1 MIMKEHSTYLI
12 SKKESALKSGSITP
26 EMFDFYHK
34 LFLMQ
39 EEFIKNLDSQGASLF
54 KPGDKNLPAFK
65 ADLLEFDDTLAGEL
79 EKLLNNI
86 IELIKKDNSGLNFDT
101 LAKEFKSFAP
111 DVFVQL
117 INRDFDGLEKQASSC
132 KLDLDEFIFVLHNVF
147 KPLMVF
153 IRNSSGFKL
162 ESDEDWL
169 ENHCP
174 FCGYLPGMGK
184 IAGSKDN
191 QRILSCALCEN
202 EWKFVRVTCTF
213 CGNSEQ
219 KEQGYFEFTENPVYR
234 VYYCNQCKSYIKSI
248 NVPKSMEDEGFDLHV
263 EDILTTYLDSSMLGK
278 GYFRP

>member
-1 MIMKEHSTYLI
+1 MKEHSTYLI
-12 SKKESALKSGSITP
+12 SKKESALKNGSITP
-26 EMFDFYHK
+26 EMFEFYHK

-39 EEFIKNLDSQGASLF
+39 EEFIKDLDSPGASLF
-54 KPGDKNLPAFK
+54 KIGNSDLPAFK
-65 ADLLEFDDTLAGEL
+65 ADLLEFNDALTGRLA
-79 EKLLNNI
+79 KLLGDI
-86 IELIKKDNSGLNFDT
+86 IELIKKDNSGLDFDR
-101 LAKEFKSFAP
+101 LAEGFTRFAGE
-111 DVFVQL
+111 VFAQL
-117 INRDFDGLEKQASSC
+117 LNRDFEGLEKQASAC
-132 KLDLDEFIFVLHNVF
+132 KIDLDEFIFLIHNVF

-153 IRNSSGFKL
+153 LRKSSGFKL

-184 IAGSKDN
+184 IVGSKDN

-248 NVPKSMEDEGFDLHV
+248 NLPKSMEDGGFDLHV